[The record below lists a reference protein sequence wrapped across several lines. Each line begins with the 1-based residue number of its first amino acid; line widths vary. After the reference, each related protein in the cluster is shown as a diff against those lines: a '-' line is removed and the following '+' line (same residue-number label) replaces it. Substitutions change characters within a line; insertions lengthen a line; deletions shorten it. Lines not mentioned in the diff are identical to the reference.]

1 MALINPLPP
10 DNDPADVAHRL
21 LIHEGSLIFNRATVY
36 ALNWISRH
44 GAVDEAQRRLLRE
57 CRAFLLRV
65 ETSSAA

>member
-1 MALINPLPP
+1 MALINPLPS
-10 DNDPADVAHRL
+10 DNDDPADVADRL
-21 LIHEGSLIFNRATVY
+21 LIHEGSLFNRATVD

-65 ETSSAA
+65 ERSSAA